1 MAKAQKYIQLTAE
14 KREGTGKGV
23 ARALRRE
30 KRVPAVIYGDH
41 KEPVSIHLES
51 RVLSKEYYKG
61 ILFNNLTEIET
72 DGEKHLVLAR
82 DVQVNPISDHLVH
95 ADFLRVTPRTKIDVA
110 IPVEYIN
117 EEASPGLE
125 EGGVLNIVRH
135 EVEVNCRAT
144 NIPDV
149 IQVDLTGLQIGD
161 AIKISDVTLPEA
173 TVPTIS
179 DRDFT
184 MATIA
189 APRALV
195 EEEAEEGL
203 EEGEV
208 PVIGE
213 EGEEAEGE
221 AAEGEDAEGS
231 EKPSE

>member
-51 RVLSKEYYKG
+51 RALSKEYYKG

-72 DGEKHLVLAR
+72 EGEKYLVLAR
-82 DVQVNPISDHLVH
+82 DVQVNAISDHLIH

-117 EEASPGLE
+117 EEESPGLE

-149 IQVDLTGLQIGD
+149 IEVDLTGLQIGD
-161 AIKISDVTLPEA
+161 TIKISDVTLPDG

-195 EEEAEEGL
+195 EEEPEEGL

-213 EGEEAEGE
+213 DDEEGEG
-221 AAEGEDAEGS
+221 GSAEGS
-231 EKPSE
+231 DESSE